1 MNNQVIKTLN
11 SGGQLSFTS
20 LDGTIVADETQTV
33 TRNNR
38 AKVYRDLWI
47 RIKDSAEE
55 RLIKLYPGDE
65 PFRYTIGQEVR
76 LIFVDWEKTGLGK
89 AVDGFVKDQVKKL
102 EGIDGINF
110 QIQAIHNLTTGQQH
124 VRDNRYTKD
133 KFPFSWTISLVL
145 GFGVAIL
152 YSLIFGYGGHRNE
165 IAGWVGFWSVIAI
178 RVGLAVAKY
187 MKYSDVGEKTNSAVE
202 ELSAHSTS

>member
-1 MNNQVIKTLN
+1 MTNQVIKTLN

-20 LDGTIVADETQTV
+20 LDGTIVADETKTV

-38 AKVYRDLWI
+38 EKVYRDIWI

-55 RLIKLYPGDE
+55 KLIHLFPGDE
-65 PFRYTIGQEVR
+65 SFRYTIGQEVR
-76 LIFVDWEKTGLGK
+76 LVFVDWERSGLGK
-89 AVDGFVKDQVKKL
+89 AIDGFVKGQVKKL

-110 QIQAIHNLTTGQQH
+110 QIQAIQNLTTGQQH
-124 VRDNRYTKD
+124 VRDNLYTKD
-133 KFPFSWTISLVL
+133 KFPFSWAISLVL
-145 GFGVAIL
+145 GIGIAIL
-152 YSLIFGYGGHRNE
+152 YSMIFGYGGHRNE

-202 ELSAHSTS
+202 ELSARSTS